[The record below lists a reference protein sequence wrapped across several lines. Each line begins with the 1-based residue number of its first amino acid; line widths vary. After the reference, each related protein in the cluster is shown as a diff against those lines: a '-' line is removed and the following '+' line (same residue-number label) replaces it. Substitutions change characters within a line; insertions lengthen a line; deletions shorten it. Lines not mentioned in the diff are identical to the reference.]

1 MLGHKQDE
9 PNPKRFNLINEG
21 AKMIDTQGLNSIEY
35 KLVQIIKRPLYT
47 KFLIYYNESKI
58 LNNTRVGGQ
67 Q

>member
-21 AKMIDTQGLNSIEY
+21 VKMIDTQGLNSIEY
-35 KLVQIIKRPLYT
+35 KLVQIIKKPLYT

-58 LNNTRVGGQ
+58 LNDTRVGVKQ
-67 Q
+67 